1 MKFLKDHLQSF
12 LQSDGM
18 RWVPD
23 CWVVNSYAEPGKFID
38 WHSDDAPLFDAVDK
52 QSAIVSLSF
61 GADGLFAFRCWCS
74 FINSP
79 SFVFGIWNHMVST
92 HLARAKTFPVTYFW
106 NA

>member
-1 MKFLKDHLQSF
+1 MKFLKDYLVVALGF
-12 LQSDGM
+12 DDIVD
-18 RWVPD
+18 VPA
-23 CWVVNSYAEPGKFID
+23 CWVINCYAEAAKHID
-38 WHSDDAPLFDAVDK
+38 WHADDDSLFDAVEHE
-52 QSAIVSLSF
+52 ATIVSLSF

-79 SFVFGIWNHMVST
+79 SFVYWIWNHMVST